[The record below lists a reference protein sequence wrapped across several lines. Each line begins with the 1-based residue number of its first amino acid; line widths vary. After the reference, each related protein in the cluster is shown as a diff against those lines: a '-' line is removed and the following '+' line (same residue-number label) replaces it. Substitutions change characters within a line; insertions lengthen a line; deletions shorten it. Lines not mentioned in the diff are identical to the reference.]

1 MSKLPL
7 TAAAGGGLLALGAS
21 DDADALIIHPGLK
34 GATKFAGHRAGDR
47 KAPRI
52 GIDPRGN
59 AIPEQV
65 MAREIDQLKKNMR
78 MLKGR
83 PDRQSK
89 LVMEFI
95 HKNTDYGKSNARGS
109 WLNTAKN
116 IDGGVN
122 GPLYLTGV
130 DILAEDLITTLGK
143 EFQPAIEHYARRRIG
158 DGGRSAEYGGQAG
171 EFIAGQRNL
180 KGTFDPKDGAL
191 YQQKAERLP
200 REDFVDPNTGRK
212 KAGRAS
218 LSVGAPSLGQ
228 DHLQATMH
236 NREQKLN
243 EHMDNLGLTKDPMYE
258 YGSLLPVKSNI
269 VTGERSLAA
278 PDMLRDVMRGIL
290 GLGMTS
296 ETGVY
301 DPQNLLDTVL

>member
-34 GATKFAGHRAGDR
+34 GAREFAGHQRGDR
-47 KAPRI
+47 KSPRI
-52 GIDPRGN
+52 GKDPNGN
-59 AIPEQV
+59 MIGIQDMQTKIAELKLALSKMDNV
-65 MAREIDQLKKNMR
+65 EDQSRLIN
-78 MLKGR
+78 
-83 PDRQSK
+83 SF
-89 LVMEFI
+89 V
-95 HKNTDYGKSNARGS
+95 HSATDYSAAPINNRPPKDS
-109 WLNTAKN
+109 WSKAVRQA
-116 IDGGVN
+116 DGGVN
-122 GPLYLTGV
+122 GPAYITGM
-130 DILAEDLITTLGK
+130 DILAENLVEKLGE
-143 EFQPAIEHYARRRIG
+143 EFTPAIEDYVRRRIG
-158 DGGRSAEYGGQAG
+158 DAGKGRDASYGGEAG
-171 EFIAGQRNL
+171 KFIAGKNNL
-180 KGTFDPKDGAL
+180 SGTFDPLDRAA
-191 YQQKAERLP
+191 YEASASRLP
-200 REDFVDPNTGRK
+200 QKT
-212 KAGRAS
+212 AS

-236 NREQKLN
+236 NRDQKIA

-278 PDMLRDVMRGIL
+278 PDMLRDVMRGLL
-290 GLGMTS
+290 GLGMTP